1 MVSPYDK
8 VMKNVEWF
16 KSRCLRI
23 LTKLFLICRP
33 EFEKWYHNC
42 IDNNFW
48 KNFKPLETGRWLLL
62 QCSLLLNTS
71 KPCEMVNIE
80 QIVIYI
86 QSHKKIVLSLLL
98 MFRLYSSHLQM
109 QLLACY
115 NLNLIEQND
124 FNYDV
129 RLREIFEK
137 KYSRSSERQYWYFE
151 VTQKKPIQ
159 YILIKKT

>member
-1 MVSPYDK
+1 
-8 VMKNVEWF
+8 
-16 KSRCLRI
+16 
-23 LTKLFLICRP
+23 
-33 EFEKWYHNC
+33 
-42 IDNNFW
+42 
-48 KNFKPLETGRWLLL
+48 
-62 QCSLLLNTS
+62 
-71 KPCEMVNIE
+71 MVNIE

-98 MFRLYSSHLQM
+98 MFRLYSSNLQM